1 MFQPSPNLV
10 QRIHVAPRIAAVVD
24 ALAEEGIEPS
34 RVLAGTE
41 LAPSDLGLPD
51 TRVSY
56 RQMETVFRNALR
68 LSKDPAIALR
78 AGQRM
83 HVMTYGMYGYALLSS
98 PTGVEGIRFAT
109 KYGRGLGMV
118 ADVSFVRE
126 EDAASFAL
134 WPLLSRNPVD
144 DLYRFALEFAFA
156 TCQTLCKE
164 IYGSS
169 FRFSRLRA
177 AYPSPP
183 HAGLYKRMFACPVLF
198 EQTGNELEFNA
209 AWIDRPMAPPDATT
223 RATAA
228 GMFEQFLDDM
238 NRDGGAAADIRRTL
252 LEQPGRF
259 PTIEAVAAVLALHPR
274 ALRRKLEGEG
284 LTYRHL
290 VAEMRMRLALMYLRG
305 TQMTNEEIA
314 ARLDY
319 SDAANFRHAFAR
331 WTGKNPSAFRTA
343 DKARTGALNACG
355 LVPK

>member
-24 ALAEEGIEPS
+24 ALADEGVASS
-34 RVLAGTE
+34 RALAGTE
-41 LAPSDLGLPD
+41 LTPCDLRSPD

-56 RQMETVFRNALR
+56 RQVETVFRNAIR

-98 PTGVEGIRFAT
+98 STGAEGVRFAS

-118 ADVSFVRE
+118 ADI
-126 EDAASFAL
+126 SFARDKDVATFIL
-134 WPLLSRNPVD
+134 GPLLSRNPVD

-156 TCQTLCKE
+156 TCQTLCKGV
-164 IYGSS
+164 YGRS

-177 AYPSPP
+177 AYSPPP
-183 HAGLYKRMFACPVLF
+183 HARLYKRIFACPVLF
-198 EQTGNELEFNA
+198 DQTGSELEFDA
-209 AWIDRPMAPPDATT
+209 AWIDRPIAPPDAAT

-228 GMFEQFLDDM
+228 GMCEQILDDM
-238 NRDGGAAADIRRTL
+238 NRDGGIAADIRRAL

-259 PTIEAVAAVLALHPR
+259 PTIEAMAHALSLHPR
-274 ALRRKLEGEG
+274 ALRRKLEAQG
-284 LTYRHL
+284 LTYRQL
-290 VAEMRMRLALMYLRG
+290 VAEVRMRLAIVYLRG
-305 TQMTNEEIA
+305 TQMTNDEIA

-331 WTGKNPSAFRTA
+331 WTGRCPSSFRA
-343 DKARTGALNACG
+343 MEKPERAL
-355 LVPK
+355 